1 MDEQRRDVL
10 AAFDLL
16 GFGGMVVDAEG
27 HVRQFSPR
35 AALLWR
41 EAFGP
46 AEARHGEHAALL
58 KALVAEAVATPHA
71 ADWPPVA
78 LARPRSRGLVLQ
90 AALVVAIGLVPAA
103 VVVVIDPDEVREPS
117 AALLRSAF
125 GLTRSEVDLA
135 HHLCLGRA
143 LKDIARHRQTS
154 IATLRVQLRTLF
166 AKTRTRR
173 QAELVALL
181 ARLPPGRAAVRGA

>member
-1 MDEQRRDVL
+1 MGQSYSAILD
-10 AAFDLL
+10 AFDLL
-16 GFGGMVVDAEG
+16 GFGGMVADRDG
-27 HVRQFSPR
+27 HVLKFSRR

-46 AEARHGEHAALL
+46 AEGLDGRHTTAL
-58 KALVAEAVATPHA
+58 KALVAEVAASPEA

-78 LARPRSRGLVLQ
+78 LARPRARGLILH
-90 AALVVAIGLVPAA
+90 AALVVGTGPALVA
-103 VVVVIDPDEVREPS
+103 VVVVIDPDEIREPS

-135 HHLCLGRA
+135 RHLCLGRA
-143 LKDIARHRQTS
+143 LKDIARTRQTS
-154 IATLRVQLRTLF
+154 VATLRVQLRTLF

-181 ARLPPGRAAVRGA
+181 ARLPPQRDAVPSA